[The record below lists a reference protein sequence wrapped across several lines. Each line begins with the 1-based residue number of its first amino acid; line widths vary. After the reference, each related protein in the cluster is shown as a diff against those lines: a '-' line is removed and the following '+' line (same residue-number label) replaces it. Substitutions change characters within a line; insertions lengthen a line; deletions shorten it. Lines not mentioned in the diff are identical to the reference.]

1 MTRRAA
7 RPPITGWPSLLCSQ
21 ARLEGYRAALER
33 AGAPAGPSLVYS
45 GDVHFDAALVA
56 ATDMLEPAGRGR
68 RRGQRNVGRPA
79 DRHLVR
85 DVHHRA
91 RLAGHGGGGD
101 RPGGAPGGA
110 ALFLACRGP
119 AQRIIGP
126 FGPRLGLTEARLRRA
141 APAAWTEAVC
151 LACVG
156 VSLLAERVPGLA
168 GLARLDPVDPGRPA
182 GPGGPEPGDE
192 PKVLVR

>member
-45 GDVHFDAALVA
+45 GDVHFDAAPV
-56 ATDMLEPAGRGR
+56 
-68 RRGQRNVGRPA
+68 
-79 DRHLVR
+79 
-85 DVHHRA
+85 
-91 RLAGHGGGGD
+91 
-101 RPGGAPGGA
+101 
-110 ALFLACRGP
+110 
-119 AQRIIGP
+119 
-126 FGPRLGLTEARLRRA
+126 A

-151 LACVG
+151 PACVG